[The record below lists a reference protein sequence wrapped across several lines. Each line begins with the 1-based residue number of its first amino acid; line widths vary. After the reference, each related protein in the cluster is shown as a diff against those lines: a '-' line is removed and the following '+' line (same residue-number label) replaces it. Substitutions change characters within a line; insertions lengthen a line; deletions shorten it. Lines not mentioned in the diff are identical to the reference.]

1 MSRNYTL
8 NMRTTIRMNDNLMR
22 QAKIEAA
29 RKHISL
35 TAFIEEA
42 VEQKLH
48 AADGVGTVSDFEIIT
63 YGRCGLNKDVDL
75 NDSAALL
82 DTMEE

>member
-1 MSRNYTL
+1 
-8 NMRTTIRMNDNLMR
+8 MRTTIRMNDNLLK

-29 RKHISL
+29 RRHISL

-48 AADGVGTVSDFEIIT
+48 AAVGVEVVNDFEIIT
-63 YGRCGLNKDVDL
+63 YGSGGVNKGVDL

-82 DTMEE
+82 DMMEE